1 MKPTKTRIS
10 PTPSGFLHLG
20 NAMSFLIT
28 ASLAKHYGAKIL
40 LRIDDI
46 DRERVKKKYVEDIFK
61 TLEFLG
67 IPWDEGP
74 RNYKE
79 YKSKY
84 SQVHRMKHYRQA
96 LEQLKKTK
104 KIFACDCS
112 RRKIGLN
119 QPGGGYPG
127 TCEKRKLSFDDTEAN
142 WRLLTNQ
149 KAIPLNDISRPGFT
163 MTIPPLLRDFVV
175 RRKDGLPAY
184 QLTSVVD
191 DMLDGVDFIVRGK
204 DLMPSSA
211 AQLFLAERLP
221 KNPLKHA
228 VFFHHRLM
236 PDANNRKM
244 SKSSG
249 ATSIQHLIKTGTDKA
264 EVYGMIGEFLG
275 LDLPL
280 RDFESFQAAYIRHL
294 GKHEDGFLQ

>member
-1 MKPTKTRIS
+1 MKLTKTRIA

-28 ASLAKHYGAKIL
+28 ASLARHYGAKIL

-46 DRERVKKKYVEDIFK
+46 DKERIKKKYVEDIFN
-61 TLEFLG
+61 TLELLG

-74 RNYKE
+74 RNYQE

-84 SQVHRMKHYRQA
+84 SQIHRIQHYQKA
-96 LEQLKKTK
+96 LEQLKQTK
-104 KIFACDCS
+104 KLFACDCS
-112 RRKIGLN
+112 RRKVNLTS
-119 QPGGGYPG
+119 PGGGYSG
-127 TCEKRKLSFDDTEAN
+127 ACEKRKLPFEGKDVN
-142 WRLLTNQ
+142 WRLLTSE
-149 KAIPLNDISRPGFT
+149 KTMPLNDISRPGFALT
-163 MTIPPLLRDFVV
+163 LSPLMRDFVV

-191 DMLDGVDFIVRGK
+191 DMLDKVDFIVRGK
-204 DLMPSSA
+204 DLMESSV
-211 AQLFLAERLP
+211 AQLFLSEKLP
-221 KNPLKHA
+221 KNPLKDT

-249 ATSIQHLIKTGTDKA
+249 ATSIQHLVKTGTDKA
-264 EVYGMIGEFLG
+264 GIYRIIGEFLG
-275 LDLPL
+275 VGHPA
-280 RDFESFQAAYIRHL
+280 DFYEFQAAYILHL
-294 GKHEDGFLQ
+294 QSKEDSFL

>member
-1 MKPTKTRIS
+1 MKFTKTRIA

-28 ASLAKHYGAKIL
+28 ASLARHYGAKIL

-46 DRERVKKKYVEDIFK
+46 DKERIKKKYVEDIFK
-61 TLEFLG
+61 TLELLG

-74 RNYKE
+74 RNYQE

-84 SQVHRMKHYRQA
+84 SQIHRIDQYQKA
-96 LEQLKKTK
+96 LEQLKRTNKL
-104 KIFACDCS
+104 FACDCS
-112 RRKIGLN
+112 RRKVSLTS
-119 QPGGGYPG
+119 PSGGYSG
-127 TCEKRKLSFDDTEAN
+127 ACEKRKLPFEDKDAN
-142 WRLLTNQ
+142 WRLLTSN

-163 MTIPPLLRDFVV
+163 LTLPALMRDFVV

-191 DMLDGVDFIVRGK
+191 DMLDKVDFIVRGK
-204 DLMPSSA
+204 DLMGSSA
-211 AQLFLAERLP
+211 AQLFLSEKLP
-221 KNPLKHA
+221 KNPLKEA

-249 ATSIQHLIKTGTDKA
+249 ATSIQHLVKAGTDKA
-264 EVYGMIGEFLG
+264 GIYRTIGEFLG
-275 LDLPL
+275 LGHPA
-280 RDFESFQAAYIRHL
+280 DFAEFQTAYILHL
-294 GKHEDGFLQ
+294 QSKEDSFL